1 MAPVRRHR
9 AIRRDHAWGGDNL
22 ENRMRF
28 PVSIAE
34 AIRNLLPDSMPLF
47 YRNSSVGGI
56 DGGVT
61 IEDSIVLARGS

>member
-1 MAPVRRHR
+1 
-9 AIRRDHAWGGDNL
+9 
-22 ENRMRF
+22 MRF

-47 YRNSSVGGI
+47 YRNSSVDGI

-61 IEDSIVLARGS
+61 IEDSIVLARRS